1 MSLIITTK
9 WKPHI
14 HGWEYEENHLIPYM
28 KQKYLDLDYL
38 GVEYLN
44 FLIILVLKNKKLN
57 LTKNI
62 V

>member
-28 KQKYLDLDYL
+28 KQNILFIAL
-38 GVEYLN
+38 
-44 FLIILVLKNKKLN
+44 LI
-57 LTKNI
+57 
-62 V
+62 